1 MSETLTTPEGI
12 RLLNNKSFDDSDEA
26 RSEILELYKN
36 LRVTDVCDGLDAVGL
51 IDTCTMD
58 WQIRPLWR
66 DIEGFAH
73 RIGNR
78 MKFYP

>member
-1 MSETLTTPEGI
+1 METLRILSPRRTKLVEKSELLALYEG
-12 RLLNNKSFDDSDEA
+12 
-26 RSEILELYKN
+26 

-66 DIEGFAH
+66 DTDAFRHRIYGFAH
-73 RIGNR
+73 TTAFR
-78 MKFYP
+78 PH